1 MSLEPGA
8 ENQVADDDAVPQVEN
23 RERSGSRV
31 RFDLSTSDNR
41 NSKSFRHIASLYDSV
56 AGRVNNNGFVAPRPT
71 RYGDTLASGG
81 RDLRPEEVLYR
92 HKPKKL
98 EQIVENESL
107 YFAHENLPADRP
119 LPSSEIL
126 TAIHAYSSDFY
137 ANKLRDNGK
146 HNFYSMDESALL
158 AIGILMEELAKEQL
172 GDTGDL
178 VLTEAMWNTE
188 IRGPGN
194 GNDPHFPKKRPRAR
208 TIEHAPSPNQDT
220 RGVVG
225 SGEGHI
231 LPQTEHEA
239 IRAEVQRSAS
249 PQKKQKRKGPA

>member
-1 MSLEPGA
+1 MSFEPGA
-8 ENQVADDDAVPQVEN
+8 ENQIADDHAIPQDEN

-71 RYGDTLASGG
+71 RYGDTQASGG

-98 EQIVENESL
+98 EQIVEDESG

-158 AIGILMEELAKEQL
+158 AVGILMEELAKEQL
-172 GDTGDL
+172 GETGDMA
-178 VLTEAMWNTE
+178 LTEAMWNSE
-188 IRGPGN
+188 IRGPGD
-194 GNDPHFPKKRPRAR
+194 GNDPHIPKKRPRAKA
-208 TIEHAPSPNQDT
+208 IEDAPSPNQDT
-220 RGVVG
+220 RGAVG
-225 SGEGHI
+225 SDEGHI
-231 LPQTEHEA
+231 LPQTELEA
-239 IRAEVQRSAS
+239 IREEVQRSAS
-249 PQKKQKRKGPA
+249 PQKKQKRKGHA